1 MTTVNQT
8 LLLII
13 SVWPPNFRAALPP
26 RWGPTLQISTGCIQ
40 CPLCHQQR
48 PSFKTKH
55 LALHHQAV
63 VFTDVLRILL
73 ILQFLVR
80 LWHQTG
86 CSGQFVFVDQGVKLP
101 LPALSFTFSG
111 ARSITVMATHRET
124 ICSNLKLRKP
134 KIRRCRASPPSAW
147 SSPTSLNGTKINKP
161 LHLID
166 LAWVGIQQTQSN
178 KSNQIVFHRIWKV
191 LSSTRVRTSATF
203 AAAACDSH
211 TNVTCRFG
219 GA

>member
-1 MTTVNQT
+1 MTTINQT

-111 ARSITVMATHRET
+111 ARSITVMATHRV
-124 ICSNLKLRKP
+124 KQF
-134 KIRRCRASPPSAW
+134 
-147 SSPTSLNGTKINKP
+147 
-161 LHLID
+161 
-166 LAWVGIQQTQSN
+166 VQTWNSEN
-178 KSNQIVFHRIWKV
+178 P
-191 LSSTRVRTSATF
+191 
-203 AAAACDSH
+203 
-211 TNVTCRFG
+211 RFG
-219 GA
+219 GVGQVHLQPEVVPPASMEPR